1 MKYYR
6 DWATSKKRSR
16 IYARKAWYIKGVR
29 MSEECIFCRIIAGE
43 IPADIVYQDE
53 DFLAFRDIMP
63 KAPTHVLV
71 IPKTH
76 VTSTAELTD
85 GQEELAG
92 RLIIIAKNLAEKEG
106 IAKKGYRLVINCGS
120 EGGQIVPHLHLHL
133 IGGRQMDAKLG

>member
-1 MKYYR
+1 M
-6 DWATSKKRSR
+6 AE
-16 IYARKAWYIKGVR
+16 G
-29 MSEECIFCRIIAGE
+29 CIFCRIIAGE

-63 KAPTHVLV
+63 KAPTHVLI

-85 GQEELAG
+85 GQEKLAG

-106 IAKKGYRLVINCGS
+106 IARKGYRLVINCGS

-133 IGGRQMDAKLG
+133 IGGRQMDATLG